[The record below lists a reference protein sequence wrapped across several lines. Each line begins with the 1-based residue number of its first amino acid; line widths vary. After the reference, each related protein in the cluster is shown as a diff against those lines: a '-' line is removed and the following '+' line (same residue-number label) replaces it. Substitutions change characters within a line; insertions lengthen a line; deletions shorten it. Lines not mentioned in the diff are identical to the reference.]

1 MFATA
6 VAPDAHPAQAIRR
19 MVAAHPVTSMLLA
32 MFAVAYGLLI
42 PAALSGLPV
51 EPFLLGAVLLGQ
63 LLPSVLVTAA
73 VGGRPAIRQLFG
85 RIFRWRVDLR
95 WYLVALLVIP
105 VASLSAS
112 AVIFGPGALQALVTD
127 PSVVASYLASLTILP
142 VVNLWEETAWT
153 GVIQARLIERRG
165 LLLAAVLT
173 GPPFA
178 LLHLPLELS
187 RPVGDVLGTMAL
199 LMLAVIP
206 FRLVI
211 GWLYQRTGASVLLVA
226 VLHATFNATNNTN
239 LLTAARPDR
248 ADLLSVTPW
257 AVVVLWAALLLLLGA
272 PHRRSTRPP
281 PRVLP

>member
-1 MFATA
+1 MFATDH
-6 VAPDAHPAQAIRR
+6 APPAQPTGTIRR
-19 MVAAHPVTSMLLA
+19 LVAEHPVTSMLVT

-42 PAALSGLPV
+42 PATLTGLPL

-63 LLPSVLVTAA
+63 LLPSVLVSAA
-73 VGGRPAIRQLFG
+73 VGGRPAVRDLFG
-85 RIFRWRVDLR
+85 RVFRWRVGLR

-105 VASLSAS
+105 VAALTAS
-112 AVIFGPGALQALVTD
+112 ATVFGPGALHALITD

-153 GVIQARLIERRG
+153 GMVQARLIERRG
-165 LLLAAVLT
+165 LLLAAVMT

-178 LLHLPLELS
+178 LLHLPLELG
-187 RPVGDVLGTMAL
+187 RPMGDVARTMVL

-211 GWLYQRTGASVLLVA
+211 GWLYLRTGASVLLVA
-226 VLHATFNATNNTN
+226 VLHATFNATNNTG

-248 ADLLSVTPW
+248 AELLSVAPW
-257 AVVVLWAALLLLLGA
+257 AVVALWAALLLLLRA
-272 PHRRSTRPP
+272 TRRR
-281 PRVLP
+281 R